1 MPSPAVE
8 LDHVIEAVRYSFPLA
23 NLALPD
29 EFFPAHLSVAIIDAV
44 LDSRGKNSENA
55 VPASERYC
63 RWAGIARTRADRWD
77 EPLPEAQESL
87 TDMIGRFDELGDR
100 QAAEEAFGTKQLL
113 PDASNARMESV
124 PRAARALRRAGI
136 EVLQDVQARQSEE
149 VERILRDCAAFGE
162 AAARLFL
169 MYAGSDDLRTWRRL
183 RAPVRGGRSRPDRD
197 LRGKGQAPG
206 SQLRVRA
213 GSLSALPG
221 RPDLASSFGLVI
233 GRVEA
238 RRKASSHGR
247 CRRRRIAVR
256 RSREFVDLPPG
267 HVSG

>member
-8 LDHVIEAVRYSFPLA
+8 LDHVIEAVRHSFPLT

-44 LDSRGKNSENA
+44 LDSRGKSSENA

-169 MYAGSDDLRTWRRL
+169 MYAGSDDFVHGDGCVRRFVAGALGRTEISAARAKRLVRSCAYELALSPRYLDDQIWRR
-183 RAPVRGGRSRPDRD
+183 RSTC
-197 LRGKGQAPG
+197 
-206 SQLRVRA
+206 
-213 GSLSALPG
+213 SLVA
-221 RPDLASSFGLVI
+221 
-233 GRVEA
+233 
-238 RRKASSHGR
+238 
-247 CRRRRIAVR
+247 
-256 RSREFVDLPPG
+256 
-267 HVSG
+267 

>member
-8 LDHVIEAVRYSFPLA
+8 LDHVIEAVRHSFPLT

-113 PDASNARMESV
+113 PDASNARVESV

-136 EVLQDVQARQSEE
+136 EVLQDVEARQSEE

-169 MYAGSDDLRTWRRL
+169 MYAGNDDFVHGDGCVRRFVAGALGRTEVSAARAKRLVRSCAYELALSPRYLDDQIWRR
-183 RAPVRGGRSRPDRD
+183 RS
-197 LRGKGQAPG
+197 AW
-206 SQLRVRA
+206 
-213 GSLSALPG
+213 SLVA
-221 RPDLASSFGLVI
+221 
-233 GRVEA
+233 
-238 RRKASSHGR
+238 
-247 CRRRRIAVR
+247 
-256 RSREFVDLPPG
+256 
-267 HVSG
+267 

>member
-8 LDHVIEAVRYSFPLA
+8 LDHVIEAVRHSFPLT

-100 QAAEEAFGTKQLL
+100 QAAEAAFGTKQLL
-113 PDASNARMESV
+113 PDASNARVESV

-136 EVLQDVQARQSEE
+136 EVLQDVEARQSEE

-169 MYAGSDDLRTWRRL
+169 MYAGSDDFVHGDGCVRRFVAGALGRTEVSAARAKRLVRSCAYELALSPRYLDDQIWRR
-183 RAPVRGGRSRPDRD
+183 RS
-197 LRGKGQAPG
+197 AW
-206 SQLRVRA
+206 
-213 GSLSALPG
+213 SLVA
-221 RPDLASSFGLVI
+221 
-233 GRVEA
+233 
-238 RRKASSHGR
+238 
-247 CRRRRIAVR
+247 
-256 RSREFVDLPPG
+256 
-267 HVSG
+267 

>member
-8 LDHVIEAVRYSFPLA
+8 LDHVIKAVRHSFPLA

-169 MYAGSDDLRTWRRL
+169 MYAGSDDFVHGDGCVRRFVAGALGRTEISAARAKRLVRSCAYELALSPRYLDDQIWRR
-183 RAPVRGGRSRPDRD
+183 RS
-197 LRGKGQAPG
+197 AC
-206 SQLRVRA
+206 
-213 GSLSALPG
+213 SLVA
-221 RPDLASSFGLVI
+221 
-233 GRVEA
+233 
-238 RRKASSHGR
+238 
-247 CRRRRIAVR
+247 
-256 RSREFVDLPPG
+256 
-267 HVSG
+267 

>member
-8 LDHVIEAVRYSFPLA
+8 LDHVIEAVRHSFPLT

-87 TDMIGRFDELGDR
+87 TNMIGRFDELGDR

-113 PDASNARMESV
+113 PDASNARMEPV

-169 MYAGSDDLRTWRRL
+169 MYAGSDDFVHGDGCVRRFVAGALGRTEISAARAKRLVRSCAYELALSPRYLDDQIWRR
-183 RAPVRGGRSRPDRD
+183 RS
-197 LRGKGQAPG
+197 AC
-206 SQLRVRA
+206 
-213 GSLSALPG
+213 SLVA
-221 RPDLASSFGLVI
+221 
-233 GRVEA
+233 
-238 RRKASSHGR
+238 
-247 CRRRRIAVR
+247 
-256 RSREFVDLPPG
+256 
-267 HVSG
+267 

>member
-169 MYAGSDDLRTWRRL
+169 MYAGSDDFVHGDGCVRRFVAGALGRTEISAARAKRLVRSCAYELALSPRYLDDQIWRR
-183 RAPVRGGRSRPDRD
+183 RS
-197 LRGKGQAPG
+197 AC
-206 SQLRVRA
+206 
-213 GSLSALPG
+213 SLVA
-221 RPDLASSFGLVI
+221 
-233 GRVEA
+233 
-238 RRKASSHGR
+238 
-247 CRRRRIAVR
+247 
-256 RSREFVDLPPG
+256 
-267 HVSG
+267 